1 MASSTQYGGAT
12 AAPPP
17 TPSSQPNNHIS
28 SPDNV
33 GDLLSRLL
41 HRLPPTLS
49 LPTRRTPSAP
59 PTISFRNPL
68 PDALLS
74 QSGYFQLVDHPIPS
88 QLARS
93 AESDSISLFNLARE
107 KKRVIFSSNWPIGFH
122 RDEDEYGDENSSSE
136 VSESFCV
143 DASST
148 EAATELDLSSLT
160 ELTREMEKIGL
171 KMIELMS
178 TAADFENPTGDD
190 SSKICSHMR
199 ISIEGNSGQ
208 DQVNMGRVYPYIV
221 GLTYQLRPQLNYSLL
236 SDSGWVTVSPQVDSV
251 LVTVG
256 DIAQVWSNGVF
267 KKVQGIPVP
276 NMGAKAN
283 CSSSNENSPSCI
295 TMTLLVTLGADS
307 IVRPL
312 LLPNAKPIEESK
324 QGEEPEAS
332 TSNNQTCPDNDLKF
346 KSFPFE
352 DYAWRVYNE
361 RIILQDP
368 LDRYRI

>member
-59 PTISFRNPL
+59 PTISFQNPFL
-68 PDALLS
+68 DALLS
-74 QSGYFQLVDHPIPS
+74 QRGYFQLVDHPIPS

-178 TAADFENPTGDD
+178 TAADFENPTEDD

-199 ISIEGNSGQ
+199 ISTEGNSGQ
-208 DQVNMGRVYPYIV
+208 DQVSMGRVYPYIV

-283 CSSSNENSPSCI
+283 CSSSNENSPSGI

-312 LLPNAKPIEESK
+312 VLPNAKPIEESK

-332 TSNNQTCPDNDLKF
+332 TSNNQTCPDNLKF

>member
-59 PTISFRNPL
+59 PTISFQNPFL
-68 PDALLS
+68 DALLS

-199 ISIEGNSGQ
+199 ISTEGNSGQ

-221 GLTYQLRPQLNYSLL
+221 GLTYQLRPQLNYLLL

-283 CSSSNENSPSCI
+283 CSSSNENSPSGI

-312 LLPNAKPIEESK
+312 VLPNAKPIEESK

-332 TSNNQTCPDNDLKF
+332 TSNNQTCPDNLKF